1 MSLPSA
7 KHAEFGVERYAVG
20 APLLEDL
27 HHSLIRA
34 DHFDDQCVVPSEA
47 VAMMMEGDMMGGC
60 MMEGTSMV
68 QGRWVALCKS
78 GVDKW

>member
-47 VAMMMEGDMMGGC
+47 VAMITGDMMGGC

-78 GVDKW
+78 KVDKW